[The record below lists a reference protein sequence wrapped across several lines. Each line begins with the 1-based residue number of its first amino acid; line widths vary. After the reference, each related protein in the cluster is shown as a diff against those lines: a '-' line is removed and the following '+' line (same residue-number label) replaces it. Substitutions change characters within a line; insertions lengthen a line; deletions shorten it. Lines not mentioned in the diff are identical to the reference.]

1 VKEGEIMK
9 MLKCDHCGKIFDIP
23 KEVRTYEIIR
33 NDFNRIKGD
42 YICKNV
48 DLCDDCYKEFF
59 GRED

>member
-1 VKEGEIMK
+1 MK

-33 NDFNRIKGD
+33 NEFNRIKGD
-42 YICKNV
+42 YICKNF